1 VAASNIKELNQRVAA
16 EARSRGILVN
26 TAEVASGGD
35 VFLPV
40 SLAFKNLRVAVSSS
54 GKCPAFAKA
63 LAEVLGAWLGRG
75 FPLALEVLTALREAH
90 LRSGVGQER
99 FVVEPSLAVTLS
111 ELLAQGSTHEARGIL
126 EKAYP
131 NLLHVIPAALGR
143 AA

>member
-26 TAEVASGGD
+26 TAEVASGGECFPSG
-35 VFLPV
+35 FLGLQEPEGCRFELREV
-40 SLAFKNLRVAVSSS
+40 SRL
-54 GKCPAFAKA
+54 CQA